1 MNEGMSTVRVGRSSW
16 NFSQI
21 PAVSSMTRPR
31 SPVPGSRVPLNQTQ
45 PPVYDAPGRGRTL
58 GAAAYQQHVVT
69 PLLNAFPD
77 LQFRPGETVTQ
88 ADRVAMQFTMSGT
101 HQGRFE
107 GIPPTTG
114 KQFAVPGVV
123 LARVAKGK
131 IEELR
136 GVFDGVGMM
145 QQLGVLPAQS

>member
-1 MNEGMSTVRVGRSSW
+1 VSTDNSTVVRRYFEEFW
-16 NFSQI
+16 NQRHFDLASEI
-21 PAVSSMTRPR
+21 FATDFVFYAPI
-31 SPVPGSRVPLNQTQ
+31 VPEGIH
-45 PPVYDAPGRGRTL
+45 

-107 GIPPTTG
+107 GIPPTG

-145 QQLGVLPAQS
+145 QQLGVLPAPS